1 MARAPPRD
9 HKHLGRI
16 QTNRPFSLGMV
27 YLGLAAQT
35 PPLLSSSANQRSTEF

>member
-9 HKHLGRI
+9 HKHLGRT

-35 PPLLSSSANQRSTEF
+35 PPINVTSRKKPSPTG